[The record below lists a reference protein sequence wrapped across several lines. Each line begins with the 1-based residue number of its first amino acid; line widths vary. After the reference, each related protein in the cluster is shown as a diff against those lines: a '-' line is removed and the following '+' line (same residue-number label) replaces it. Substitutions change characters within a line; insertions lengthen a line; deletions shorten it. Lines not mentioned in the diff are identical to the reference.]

1 MSEQEI
7 IRLFNDRYL
16 NSKTNNFIFTG
27 IDDFSIL
34 DYIPEQCCISTTEN
48 DIDIDFAQNIKIDL
62 AEVNVKDILSYTLEK
77 LKKSSLL
84 DTTLDY
90 NLDFNNKI
98 DLFKFQGV
106 LRNYDVVVQLIFY
119 NMEELSLENQLLLN
133 EIYYFNSIFFNA
145 NAFIKENNF
154 QTYILTKERIL
165 DNRENYTRI
174 KLVNRNRLEFQEN
187 EYSELLEM
195 KSNCPIKS
203 RIKQEKVLEKKN

>member
-7 IRLFNDRYL
+7 IQLFNDRYL
-16 NSKTNNFIFTG
+16 NSKTNNFIFSR

-34 DYIPEQCCISTTEN
+34 DHIPDKCCISTPEN

-90 NLDFNNKI
+90 TLDFNSKF
-98 DLFKFQGV
+98 DLLKFQGV
-106 LRNYDVVVQLIFY
+106 LHTYGIVVQLIFY
-119 NMEELSLENQLLLN
+119 NTEELSLENQILLN

-174 KLVNRNRLEFQEN
+174 KLVKRNRLEFQQN
-187 EYSELLEM
+187 ESSELLEM
-195 KSNCPIKS
+195 KLNCSIKNG
-203 RIKQEKVLEKKN
+203 RKQNKVLEKKK

>member
-7 IRLFNDRYL
+7 IQLFNDRYL
-16 NSKTNNFIFTG
+16 NSKTNNFIFAG

-90 NLDFNNKI
+90 NLDFNNKF
-98 DLFKFQGV
+98 DLLKFQGV

-119 NMEELSLENQLLLN
+119 NMEELSLENQILLN

>member
-7 IRLFNDRYL
+7 IQLFNDRYL

-90 NLDFNNKI
+90 NLDFNNKF
-98 DLFKFQGV
+98 DLLKFHGV

-119 NMEELSLENQLLLN
+119 NMEELSLENQILLN

-187 EYSELLEM
+187 EYSEILEM

>member
-16 NSKTNNFIFTG
+16 NSKTNNFIFAG

-34 DYIPEQCCISTTEN
+34 DHIPDQCCISTPEN

-90 NLDFNNKI
+90 TLDFHSKF
-98 DLFKFQGV
+98 DLLKFQG
-106 LRNYDVVVQLIFY
+106 LLHTYGIVVQLIFY
-119 NMEELSLENQLLLN
+119 NTEELSLENQMLLN
-133 EIYYFNSIFFNA
+133 EVYYFNSIFFNA
-145 NAFIKENNF
+145 NTFIRENNF

-174 KLVNRNRLEFQEN
+174 KLVKRNRLKFQQN
-187 EYSELLEM
+187 ESSGLLEM
-195 KSNCPIKS
+195 KSNCSIKNG
-203 RIKQEKVLEKKN
+203 RKQNKVLEKKK